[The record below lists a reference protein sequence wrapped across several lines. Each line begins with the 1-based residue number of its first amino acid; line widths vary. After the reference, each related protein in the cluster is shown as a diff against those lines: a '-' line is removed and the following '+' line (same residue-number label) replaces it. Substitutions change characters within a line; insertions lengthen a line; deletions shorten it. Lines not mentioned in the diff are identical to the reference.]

1 MRAWWIS
8 WYHDPR
14 SGPFELHS
22 PWWISG
28 STLEEV
34 SRDTIVAAVQA
45 TDEKGAWEV
54 IYASYDNRPDSI
66 EQRFCNEL
74 TDREE
79 QPNARQPWSTPENGR
94 FPRADWMKW
103 EVM

>member
-1 MRAWWIS
+1 MNAYWIS
-8 WYHDPR
+8 WYHHLAD
-14 SGPFELHS
+14 GPFELHT

-28 STLEEV
+28 S
-34 SRDTIVAAVQA
+34 RINPYADTIVAAVQA
-45 TDEKGAWEV
+45 TDENAAWEV
-54 IYASYDNRPDSI
+54 VRASYDKPPDSI

-79 QPNARQPWSTPENGR
+79 QPNSRQPWSTPENGR

-103 EVM
+103 EVI